1 MKKTRR
7 RIPALFLALAL
18 MLSVAASA
26 ATPSAAS
33 PMYNVTTKCS
43 PTLTITGTRATCRLS
58 VTAQAGAD
66 IDGTL
71 TLYES
76 GMEVMSWP
84 VSGTT
89 SVQMSQSW
97 SVLSGHSYT
106 LTADITVEGAGG
118 TDHIIKSASA
128 TCP

>member
-1 MKKTRR
+1 LKKTKR

-26 ATPSAAS
+26 ATPSVAS
-33 PMYNVTTKCS
+33 PMYNVTTKCT

-58 VTAQAGAD
+58 VSAQSGAT
-66 IDGTL
+66 ISGTL

-84 VSGTT
+84 VSGTAKV
-89 SVQMSQSW
+89 SVEKRW
-97 SVLSGHSYT
+97 AVLPGHNYT
-106 LTADITVEGAGG
+106 LTVNVTVSGPSG
-118 TDHIIKSASA
+118 TDHIVLSTSRD
-128 TCP
+128 CP